1 MKVTKHIQRATQTLF
16 TIEILPP
23 KKGENINTLF
33 THIDSLMEFKPAFID
48 VTYHREEYV
57 YKEMGN
63 GMLKKI
69 VTRKRP
75 GTVGI
80 CAAIQSRYGVDTVPH
95 IICGGF
101 SKEDTEN
108 MLIDLDFLGIQNVLV
123 LRGDPVK
130 SEPGFVPHPEGHCY
144 ANELMGQVSNMNRGI
159 YLDEDLQEATPTNF
173 CIGAA
178 AYPEKHFEAPNYETD
193 FQYLRQKIEA
203 GAEFVVTQMFFDNQ
217 VYFRFVEQCRAQGI
231 TVPIIPGLKPIA
243 TLKHL
248 TLLPQFFH
256 LDIPDALAR
265 EVSKCKDNKQV
276 KEVGIE
282 WCVQQCKELIDYGAP
297 VLHFYT
303 MSKSE
308 LVKRVAEQ
316 VF

>member
-1 MKVTKHIQRATQTLF
+1 MKVTEHIQKAERTLF

-23 KKGENINTLF
+23 KKGENIDTLF
-33 THIDSLMEFKPAFID
+33 SHVESLLDFAPSFID

-57 YKEMGN
+57 YKEQTDGSF
-63 GMLKKI
+63 KKL

-80 CAAIQSRYGVDTVPH
+80 CAAIQNRYNIDTVPH
-95 IICGGF
+95 LICGGF

-108 MLIDLDFLGIQNVLV
+108 MLIELDFLGIENILA

-130 SEPGFVPHPEGHCY
+130 SEPGFKPHPEGHCY
-144 ANELMGQVSNMNRGI
+144 ASELIGQVNDMNNGV
-159 YLDEDLQEATPTNF
+159 YLNSELQDAYPTHF

-178 AYPEKHFEAPNYETD
+178 GYPEKHFESPNLDTD
-193 FQYLRQKIEA
+193 FDHLKAKVER
-203 GAEFVVTQMFFDNQ
+203 GAEFIVTQMFFDNQ
-217 VYFRFVEQCRAQGI
+217 AYFNFVKRCRENDI
-231 TVPIIPGLKPIA
+231 HVPIIPGLKPMA

-248 TLLPQFFH
+248 SLLPQFFH
-256 LDIPDALAR
+256 LDIPEALSR
-265 EVSKCKDNKQV
+265 EVAKCKDNKAV

-282 WCVQQCKELIDYGAP
+282 WCVQQCKELIEFGAP

-303 MSKSE
+303 MSRSE
-308 LVKRVAEQ
+308 LVKRVAKE

>member
-1 MKVTKHIQRATQTLF
+1 MKVTEHIKRAESTLF

-23 KKGENINTLF
+23 KKGENISTLF
-33 THIDSLMEFKPAFID
+33 RHVESLLDFDPAFID

-57 YKEMGN
+57 YKQRGD
-63 GMLKKI
+63 GSYHKS

-80 CAAIQSRYGVDTVPH
+80 CAALQNKYNIDTVPH
-95 IICGGF
+95 LICGGF

-108 MLIDLDFLGIQNVLV
+108 MLIELDFLGIENVLA
-123 LRGDPVK
+123 LRGDPIK

-144 ANELMGQVSNMNRGI
+144 ASELVEQVAGMNHGV
-159 YLDEDLQEATPTNF
+159 YLDDELEQPKPTNF

-178 AYPEKHFEAPNYETD
+178 GYPEKHFEAPNKNSD
-193 FQYLRQKIEA
+193 FDYLRQKVA
-203 GAEFVVTQMFFDNQ
+203 NGAEFIVTQMFFENQ
-217 VYFRFVEQCRAQGI
+217 VYYDFVSQCREQGI
-231 TVPIIPGLKPIA
+231 DVPIIPGLKPIA

-256 LDIPDALAR
+256 LDLPEALAK
-265 EVSKCKDNKQV
+265 EVAKCSDNKAV
-276 KEVGIE
+276 KEVGVE
-282 WCVQQCKELIDYGAP
+282 WCVQQCKDLIAFGAP

-303 MSKSE
+303 MSRSE
-308 LVKRVAEQ
+308 LVKRVAKQ

>member
-1 MKVTKHIQRATQTLF
+1 MKVIDHIKRAKSTLF

-23 KKGENINTLF
+23 KKGENITTLF
-33 THIDSLMEFKPAFID
+33 SHIESLMEFKPAFID

-80 CAAIQSRYGVDTVPH
+80 CAAIQSRYNVDTVPH

-130 SEPGFVPHPEGHCY
+130 SEPGFLPHPEGHCY
-144 ANELMGQVSNMNRGI
+144 ANQLIEQVANMNKGI
-159 YLDEDLQEATPTNF
+159 YLDDKLQQATPTNF

-178 AYPEKHFEAPNYETD
+178 GYPEKHFESPNREAD
-193 FQYLRQKIEA
+193 FQHLKRKVQT
-203 GAEFVVTQMFFDNQ
+203 GADFIVTQMFFDNQ
-217 VYFRFVEQCRAQGI
+217 VYFQFVERCRKFGI
-231 TVPIIPGLKPIA
+231 DVPIIPGLKPLA
-243 TLKHL
+243 TLNHL

-256 LDIPDALAR
+256 LDIPDALAK
-265 EVSKCKDNKQV
+265 EVAKCKDNKQAR
-276 KEVGIE
+276 EVGIE
-282 WCVQQCKELIDYGAP
+282 WCVQQCKELIEYGVP

-308 LVKRVAEQ
+308 LVRKVAEQ

>member
-1 MKVTKHIQRATQTLF
+1 MKVIEHIQRATQTLF
-16 TIEILPP
+16 TFEILPP

-33 THIDSLMEFKPAFID
+33 SHIDSMMEFKPSFID

-63 GMLKKI
+63 GMLKKT

-80 CAAIQSRYGVDTVPH
+80 CAAIQNRYGVDTVPH
-95 IICGGF
+95 VICGGF

-108 MLIDLDFLGIQNVLV
+108 MLIDLDFLGIQNVLI

-130 SEPGFVPHPEGHCY
+130 SESGFVPHPDGHCY
-144 ANELMGQVSNMNRGI
+144 ASEMIGQVNNMNRGV
-159 YLDEDLQEATPTNF
+159 YLDEDLPEATPTDF

-178 AYPEKHFEAPNYETD
+178 AYPEKHFEAPNHETD
-193 FQYLRQKIEA
+193 FEYLKQKVAA
-203 GAEFVVTQMFFDNQ
+203 GAEFIVTQMFFDNQ
-217 VYFRFVEQCRAQGI
+217 VYFRFVDQCRAHDI
-231 TVPIIPGLKPIA
+231 AVPIIPGLKPMA
-243 TLKHL
+243 TLNHL
-248 TLLPQFFH
+248 TVLPQFFH
-256 LDIPDALAR
+256 LDIPDVLAK
-265 EVSKCKDNKQV
+265 EVRKCKDNKQV
-276 KEVGIE
+276 KDVGVA
-282 WCVQQCKELIDYGAP
+282 WCVQQCKELIDFGAP

>member
-1 MKVTKHIQRATQTLF
+1 MKVIEHIQKADKTLF

-23 KKGENINTLF
+23 KKGENIDTLF
-33 THIDSLMEFKPAFID
+33 SHVESLLEFEPAFID

-57 YKEMGN
+57 YKQRGD
-63 GMLKKI
+63 GSYRKI

-80 CAAIQSRYGVDTVPH
+80 CAAIQNRYNIDTVPH
-95 IICGGF
+95 LICGGF

-108 MLIDLDFLGIQNVLV
+108 MLIELDFLGIENVLV
-123 LRGDPVK
+123 LRGDPIK
-130 SEPGFVPHPEGHCY
+130 SEPGFVAHPEGHCY
-144 ANELMGQVSNMNRGI
+144 ASELVKQVTNMNKGI
-159 YLDEDLQEATPTNF
+159 YLDDELEHPQATNF
-173 CIGAA
+173 CVGVAG
-178 AYPEKHFEAPNYETD
+178 YPEKHFEAPNLDTD
-193 FQYLRQKIEA
+193 FQYLKKKVEM
-203 GAEFVVTQMFFDNQ
+203 GAEFIVTQMFFDNQ
-217 VYFRFVEQCRAQGI
+217 VYFKFVELCRKHDI
-231 TVPIIPGLKPIA
+231 NVPIIPGLKPMA

-256 LDIPDALAR
+256 LDIPEAL
-265 EVSKCKDNKQV
+265 SKEIATCKDNKAV

-282 WCVQQCKELIDYGAP
+282 WCVQQCKELIKFGAP

-303 MSKSE
+303 MSRSE
-308 LVKRVAEQ
+308 LVGRVARE